1 MSVWTEIKG
10 SYKVKKDK
18 HISLKHVM
26 DDICD
31 ENMTTIKTQDLGA
44 EYLHEF
50 RTAVSMDLNDLK
62 DVLFKLPEKLGASK
76 NTFEACVEGRIFG

>member
-1 MSVWTEIKG
+1 
-10 SYKVKKDK
+10 
-18 HISLKHVM
+18 
-26 DDICD
+26 
-31 ENMTTIKTQDLGA
+31 MTTIKTKDLGV